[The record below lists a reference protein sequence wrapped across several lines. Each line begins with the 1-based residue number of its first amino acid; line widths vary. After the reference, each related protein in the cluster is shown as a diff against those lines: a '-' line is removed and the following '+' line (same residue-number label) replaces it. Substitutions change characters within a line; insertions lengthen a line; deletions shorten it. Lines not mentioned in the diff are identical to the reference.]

1 MNKNFDITNTLD
13 AKELSKR
20 WGVTKKT
27 IDNRRYR
34 GQGPN
39 YFKIGGAIRYDL
51 EDVRR
56 IENKSYGVCRVT
68 GKLISKER
76 LKLVPH
82 ATLSI
87 EAKKMQR

>member
-1 MNKNFDITNTLD
+1 MIRNFDITNTLD
-13 AKELSKR
+13 AKELSER

-56 IENKSYGVCRVT
+56 IENESYT
-68 GKLISKER
+68 K
-76 LKLVPH
+76 VPN
-82 ATLSI
+82 
-87 EAKKMQR
+87 

>member
-1 MNKNFDITNTLD
+1 MMNKNFDITNTLD
-13 AKELSKR
+13 VEELAKR

-39 YFKIGGAIRYDL
+39 YFKIGGSIRYDL

-56 IENKSYGVCRVT
+56 VENQSYTKV
-68 GKLISKER
+68 
-76 LKLVPH
+76 
-82 ATLSI
+82 AN
-87 EAKKMQR
+87 